1 MAFNRALGWRRD
13 TGAGCFLG
21 IELAYHRGM
30 SKKRGDSFQVE
41 CPCCQAKL
49 VIDGELEVVLSHT
62 APPRPPSSVNLD
74 DTARLL
80 RQHDDAVEAKF
91 RASVEAERSK
101 EDVLSRKFAEGLK
114 KAKDGPIEKPFR
126 DFDLD

>member
-1 MAFNRALGWRRD
+1 MAKKLPD
-13 TGAGCFLG
+13 TF
-21 IELAYHRGM
+21 IT
-30 SKKRGDSFQVE
+30 E

-49 VIDGELEVVLSHT
+49 TMDRELGVVLSHT
-62 APPRPPSSVNLD
+62 APVRAPSVDLD

-80 RQHDDAVEAKF
+80 REQAEAVEAKF
-91 RASVEAERSK
+91 RASVEAERNK

-114 KAKDGPIEKPFR
+114 KAKDAPIEKPLR